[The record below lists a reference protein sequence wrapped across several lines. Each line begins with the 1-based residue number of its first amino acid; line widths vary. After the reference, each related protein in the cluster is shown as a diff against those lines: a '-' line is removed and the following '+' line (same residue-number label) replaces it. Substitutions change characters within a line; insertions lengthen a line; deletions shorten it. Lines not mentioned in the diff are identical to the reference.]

1 MIPKFAMGEMGKY
14 IVHGHRPESN
24 LDKELPA
31 QMEGPGRVVIS
42 NIRRVRQD
50 TASDLDGLSTLI

>member
-1 MIPKFAMGEMGKY
+1 MIPSFAMEEMEKHFL
-14 IVHGHRPESN
+14 HGHRQESD
-24 LDKELPA
+24 LDKELPP

>member
-1 MIPKFAMGEMGKY
+1 MEKHFL
-14 IVHGHRPESN
+14 HGHRQESD